1 MEPIAWV
8 GDRVRILD
16 QTLLPHQERHLELRD
31 HRQVAEAIRALRVR
45 GAPLIGI
52 AAAYGLALAALHA
65 PTKDMDAF
73 LAFLEDAAEELRA
86 TRPTAVNL
94 SWAVKRLLGKARA
107 CTTPHEAQLV
117 VVAEAQA
124 LHHQQTEDDLGLA
137 RQGALLLPE
146 GAAVLTHC
154 NTGALATG
162 GYGTALGIVK
172 AAWEMG
178 RISHVYLTETRPLLQ
193 GARLTAWELTRHGIP
208 CTLVVDGA
216 VGLLLARG
224 LAQAV
229 VVGADRIA
237 RSGDVA
243 NKIGTYVLAVL
254 AKEHGVPF
262 IVAAP
267 TSTIDLS
274 CPQGAAIP
282 IEERSPE
289 EVRTVMGLP
298 VAPPG
303 VEALNPAFDITPAHL
318 VTAIVTERGVA
329 YPPYGESLPALMSLP
344 EVSHG

>member
-1 MEPIAWV
+1 
-8 GDRVRILD
+8 
-16 QTLLPHQERHLELRD
+16 
-31 HRQVAEAIRALRVR
+31 
-45 GAPLIGI
+45 
-52 AAAYGLALAALHA
+52 
-65 PTKDMDAF
+65 
-73 LAFLEDAAEELRA
+73 
-86 TRPTAVNL
+86 
-94 SWAVKRLLGKARA
+94 
-107 CTTPHEAQLV
+107 
-117 VVAEAQA
+117 
-124 LHHQQTEDDLGLA
+124 
-137 RQGALLLPE
+137 
-146 GAAVLTHC
+146 
-154 NTGALATG
+154 
-162 GYGTALGIVK
+162 
-172 AAWEMG
+172 
-178 RISHVYLTETRPLLQ
+178 
-193 GARLTAWELTRHGIP
+193 
-208 CTLVVDGA
+208 
-216 VGLLLARG
+216 
-224 LAQAV
+224 
-229 VVGADRIA
+229 VGADRIA